1 MKHVETRLEDDT
13 ATPVSCYP
21 GRHGDDFSGGGGFG
35 PYGRALPTRRA
46 GAVADAWDDWIMGN
60 LQVWDGESTS
70 LGWGIYKVP
79 NKWPCKIG
87 ISGVIVTSPVTSK
100 MIFSMWAN
108 SNDLTRSR
116 FGHPKCDFGQ
126 IYGNLLGG
134 SSHLVS
140 GK

>member
-60 LQVWDGESTS
+60 LQKNGLVK
-70 LGWGIYKVP
+70 WGNWGY
-79 NKWPCKIG
+79 
-87 ISGVIVTSPVTSK
+87 SDLTVTSK
-100 MIFSMWAN
+100 MIFS
-108 SNDLTRSR
+108 
-116 FGHPKCDFGQ
+116 CGQ
-126 IYGNLLGG
+126 IPTTSHTRGLGPQNVAEG
-134 SSHLVS
+134 KWDPAKFREILV
-140 GK
+140 GEIL